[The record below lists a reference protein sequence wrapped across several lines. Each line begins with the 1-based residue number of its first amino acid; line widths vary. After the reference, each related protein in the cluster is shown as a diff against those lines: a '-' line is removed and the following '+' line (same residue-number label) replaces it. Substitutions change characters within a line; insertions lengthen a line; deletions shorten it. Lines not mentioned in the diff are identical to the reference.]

1 MVHLHVWLSFHYSD
15 NGTQWEQI
23 GFDHY
28 VEVIE
33 RVGRLYVL
41 VKEGQD
47 VQLGPEVSLARTELL
62 GNRGIDK
69 ANYAIERPHLISDD
83 FIEDS
88 LSLLRLPEAALK
100 DRVVLVF
107 NAPFDRLLW
116 QVIGKIIADQDL
128 RIEDILKVSADYVLE
143 NRTIYLKFSS
153 AIAKRNSQLLSLKR
167 KIPVVML

>member
-1 MVHLHVWLSFHYSD
+1 M
-15 NGTQWEQI
+15 
-23 GFDHY
+23 
-28 VEVIE
+28 
-33 RVGRLYVL
+33 L

-116 QVIGKIIADQDL
+116 QVIGKIIADQNL
-128 RIEDILKVSADYVLE
+128 RIEDTLKVSADYVLE
-143 NRTIYLKFSS
+143 NRTLSKIFS
-153 AIAKRNSQLLSLKR
+153 AIAKRNSQLSLKR